1 MNRPRYYGD
10 EGEEDDDGNEYEYE
24 EEPIVNPV
32 LTTRPSEFEKSSS
45 FRSSM
50 EMRNDASFCDVAFL
64 VQGCLFRAHKI
75 IVRYGVVSS
84 LSGEA

>member
-1 MNRPRYYGD
+1 MEKRSRFYSQDGD
-10 EGEEDDDGNEYEYE
+10 ETEVENDYDEKTL
-24 EEPIVNPV
+24 VNSV
-32 LTTRPSEFEKSSS
+32 LTTKPSEFEKSSS

-75 IVRYGVVSS
+75 IVRFVWLLFLIYG
-84 LSGEA
+84 EE